1 MLFTLEALQAKH
13 GDALLLHYGA
23 SSGGAQLVVVDGGP
37 AGVFKSS
44 LRPRLDELRAA
55 RAPDGTLAVRMLM
68 LSHIDDDHIH
78 GLLDLTDH
86 LIELAADGEPEPY
99 RFSTLWHNSFD
110 AIVRK
115 AKPSAVAAGDGA
127 FDVGAL
133 SAAAAAAIGAG
144 ERSDALLRLL
154 GLSEPAAMVA
164 ASVPQGRQLKANADR
179 LQIAVNNHFGGD
191 LVAAPPKGARKVAIP
206 GGLELV
212 VLGPNQERLDALE
225 DDWRAKLKKKP
236 GAKGADLEELAA
248 EFIDESVY
256 NLSSIVVLAR
266 FGGRAML
273 LTGDARGDDI
283 MDAVRRGG
291 LLDEGRLHVDL
302 LKVPHHGSDRN
313 VATEFFRAITAD
325 HYVISADGRHGN
337 PDLPMLKMLTEARS
351 ADGAKYTIHMTNRL
365 RNVEKFLEREKADGK
380 KFTAVYRDDDALSH
394 RIDLGE
400 ALKV

>member
-1 MLFTLEALQAKH
+1 M
-13 GDALLLHYGA
+13 
-23 SSGGAQLVVVDGGP
+23 VV
-37 AGVFKSS
+37 
-44 LRPRLDELRAA
+44 
-55 RAPDGTLAVRMLM
+55 
-68 LSHIDDDHIH
+68 H
-78 GLLDLTDH
+78 
-86 LIELAADGEPEPY
+86 
-99 RFSTLWHNSFD
+99 
-110 AIVRK
+110 
-115 AKPSAVAAGDGA
+115 
-127 FDVGAL
+127 
-133 SAAAAAAIGAG
+133 
-144 ERSDALLRLL
+144 
-154 GLSEPAAMVA
+154 
-164 ASVPQGRQLKANADR
+164 
-179 LQIAVNNHFGGD
+179 
-191 LVAAPPKGARKVAIP
+191 
-206 GGLELV
+206 
-212 VLGPNQERLDALE
+212 GPNKERLDALE